1 MDQGQVRRQSREVA
15 LQALFHVE
23 FFEGDPADAVV
34 FFHEHFQTPPEVWD
48 YAKGILMGIFTN
60 KDEID
65 AMIESQSAHWRLHRM
80 AVVDRNLL
88 RIAVFEIHYSQGA
101 IPPKVAMNEAIE
113 ISRKYGNTD
122 SPSFINGLLD
132 QIARRV
138 P

>member
-23 FFEGDPADAVV
+23 FYEGDSTAAIQ
-34 FFHEHFQTPPEVWD
+34 FFHEHFQTAPEVWD
-48 YAKGILMGIFTN
+48 YSRNILLGIFEH
-60 KDEID
+60 KDQID
-65 AMIESQSAHWRLHRM
+65 AMIESQSAHWRMHRM

-88 RIAVFEIHYSQGA
+88 RIAVYEIHFSEGQ